1 MSTQRRENHSTP
13 ATKTNRPGPRKLW
26 QRRSCTERRGG
37 SEQIWLIFLAWFAR
51 AIAMVGTAPRRSI
64 NLLTAACFHPID
76 EDLSLGAPEALA
88 TNSLQTDYRSTQFV
102 RFVRLAR
109 EGIRLGSHSSPSP
122 ITGERTDKGIPAT
135 LRSSLLEVPSPS
147 GFARLSPALP

>member
-1 MSTQRRENHSTP
+1 MSTQRRENH
-13 ATKTNRPGPRKLW
+13 R

-37 SEQIWLIFLAWFAR
+37 SGQIWLIFLAWFAR
-51 AIAMVGTAPRRSI
+51 AIAKVGTAPQSATDSFS
-64 NLLTAACFHPID
+64 LSTAW
-76 EDLSLGAPEALA
+76 LA
-88 TNSLQTDYRSTQFV
+88 TNSLQLDYRTTQFV

-135 LRSSLLEVPSPS
+135 LRSSLLHIPSPS
-147 GFARLSPALP
+147 GFAHLSPALP

>member
-1 MSTQRRENHSTP
+1 MSTQRRENH
-13 ATKTNRPGPRKLW
+13 R

-51 AIAMVGTAPRRSI
+51 AIAMARGIAMVGTAPPETMNSS
-64 NLLTAACFHPID
+64 
-76 EDLSLGAPEALA
+76 SLGRLA
-88 TNSLQTDYRSTQFV
+88 TNSLQSDYRNTQFV
-102 RFVRLAR
+102 RSVRLAR

-135 LRSSLLEVPSPS
+135 LRSSLLDIPAPS
-147 GFARLSPALP
+147 GFVGLSPALP

>member
-13 ATKTNRPGPRKLW
+13 ATKTYRRGPRKLW
-26 QRRSCTERRGG
+26 QRRSCTERREG

-51 AIAMVGTAPRRSI
+51 AIAKVGTAPQSAI
-64 NLLTAACFHPID
+64 SSLLTAR
-76 EDLSLGAPEALA
+76 LA
-88 TNSLQTDYRSTQFV
+88 TNSLQLDYRTTQFV

-122 ITGERTDKGIPAT
+122 ITGERADKGIPAT
-135 LRSSLLEVPSPS
+135 PRSSLLLIPSPS
-147 GFARLSPALP
+147 GFAHLYPALP

>member
-1 MSTQRRENHSTP
+1 MSTQRRENH
-13 ATKTNRPGPRKLW
+13 R

-37 SEQIWLIFLAWFAR
+37 SGQIWLIFLAWFAR
-51 AIAMVGTAPRRSI
+51 AIAKVGTAP
-64 NLLTAACFHPID
+64 
-76 EDLSLGAPEALA
+76 PETMDSFSSEWLA
-88 TNSLQTDYRSTQFV
+88 TNSLQLDYRTTQFV

-135 LRSSLLEVPSPS
+135 LRSSLLHIPSPS
-147 GFARLSPALP
+147 GFAHLSPALP